1 MADLSH
7 RSNSLGWQLRRG
19 QQQAGEWLEYQ
30 LNQVD
35 IDAPALPHWPWL
47 DPLGR
52 ALFWLAVTALVATA
66 LWMIYRAGTTYRG
79 SWRDRSPKSWDSS
92 PPQERLQQ
100 AQQWWTQAQ
109 TLAQQGDFAG
119 ACQALYMAGLLRL
132 NETQAIPYQASR
144 TDGEYL
150 QALAAQRP
158 YQLLIRTHERL
169 TFGNEFAT
177 AETYQRCRRAYEEI
191 I

>member
-19 QQQAGEWLEYQ
+19 LQQGGEWLEYQ
-30 LNQVD
+30 LNQAD
-35 IDAPALPHWPWL
+35 IGSPTLPNWPWL
-47 DPLGR
+47 EPLGR
-52 ALFWLAVTALVATA
+52 GLFWLAVTALVATA
-66 LWMIYRAGTTYRG
+66 LWMMYRAVATYGG
-79 SWRDRSPKSWDSS
+79 SWRDRTTATLGRSS
-92 PPQERLQQ
+92 PQDPGQQ
-100 AQQWWTQAQ
+100 AIQWWRQAQ
-109 TLAQQGDFAG
+109 TLAQQGDFTG

-132 NETQAIPYQASR
+132 NDTQTIPYQASR

-150 QALAAQRP
+150 RHLAAQRP

-169 TFGNEFAT
+169 TFGNEPAT

-191 I
+191 A